1 MRQDD
6 IVEAVQEI
14 VAAQLTGYQT
24 KSEATSQLTAY
35 KSEASSTYLKKT
47 QAAAKIKSYL
57 ESKLERIWVRQGNKN
72 LKRVM
77 VRDGTC
83 GE

>member
-35 KSEASSTYLKKT
+35 KSEASSTYQTKSEASSTYLKKT
-47 QAAAKIKSYL
+47 QAEAKIKSYL
-57 ESKLERIWVRQGNKN
+57 ESTLERIWVRRGK
-72 LKRVM
+72 
-77 VRDGTC
+77 
-83 GE
+83 